1 MIDEENTETNETGE
15 ENTETNKADEGNT
28 ETNETAE
35 EYNKNNEIAN
45 EKTETIETG
54 DEYTKTNET
63 DKKVKQKLKKTCR
76 KILLLFQDLSIC
88 DDLVLKSP
96 DNTKSELELVWE
108 LLNCVRYFL
117 NKKL

>member
-1 MIDEENTETNETGE
+1 MIDEENTETNETG
-15 ENTETNKADEGNT
+15 
-28 ETNETAE
+28 E

-76 KILLLFQDLSIC
+76 KILLLF
-88 DDLVLKSP
+88 
-96 DNTKSELELVWE
+96 
-108 LLNCVRYFL
+108 
-117 NKKL
+117 

>member
-1 MIDEENTETNETGE
+1 MNDEENTKTNETGEENTETNETGE
-15 ENTETNKADEGNT
+15 E
-28 ETNETAE
+28 
-35 EYNKNNEIAN
+35 YNKHNEIAN

-63 DKKVKQKLKKTCR
+63 DKKVKQKLKKTTCR
-76 KILLLFQDLSIC
+76 KILLLFQDLSTC

-108 LLNCVRYFL
+108 PLNCVRSFL